1 MRKTVWKL
9 QNMSK
14 NRFLQGKHHLVP
26 AVLVVDYITNMIQI
40 RPGFKAIIHLE
51 YIPNKNRCFILD
63 KINK

>member
-26 AVLVVDYITNMIQI
+26 AVLQAADIFTKPLTRQKIDV
-40 RPGFKAIIHLE
+40 
-51 YIPNKNRCFILD
+51 CLD
-63 KINK
+63 LLGLQKK